1 MNAVGPVLMLD
12 FDGVLH
18 PASGGDVADFARLP
32 LLEEVLADL
41 ACHVVISS
49 TWREHYSMADLQRL
63 LGSVVGSRVID
74 VLGPDQR
81 GSYLRYR
88 NIQAWLEKN
97 PWGTNW
103 RALDDSVSEF
113 PPGCAQL
120 ILCDGREGMS
130 MRQMHIIS
138 DWLQP

>member
-49 TWREHYSMADLQRL
+49 TWREHYPLTELQRL
-63 LGSVVGSRVID
+63 LGNVVGPRVID
-74 VLGPDQR
+74 ILG
-81 GSYLRYR
+81 
-88 NIQAWLEKN
+88 A
-97 PWGTNW
+97 
-103 RALDDSVSEF
+103 
-113 PPGCAQL
+113 
-120 ILCDGREGMS
+120 
-130 MRQMHIIS
+130 
-138 DWLQP
+138 